1 MNKKILEINY
11 FSLIIIITLVFL
23 ALRIIF
29 LAPVFSDENIYINMA
44 KGLTEGLI
52 PYKDFFYA
60 HPPIQLYLFVPIIK
74 IFGNNF
80 AIVKIYMFF
89 IYVTCLYLTYLI
101 SSKIFD
107 KKSAVI
113 SFLFFLLFPGSL
125 IFGNQAMGMFEAM
138 LFFLTGF
145 YFLIYK
151 KPVYSSI
158 FFMISIFTRYLS
170 ILLIPFVFL
179 YILKFEKKI
188 LIDFSKSF
196 LILLCLSFLGLYTI
210 FGEVFFVDTFLYHL
224 SANIKFE
231 LILANWMEQYF
242 VLGFFT
248 IFLSIFCITFSKFK
262 KNRKLLFFSF
272 YPLFYDLIVLILFK
286 QVIYHYFVLAL
297 PLLFIAVGKTF
308 TESKDIIL
316 RSFLVFILLMSIF
329 TNLQSLDLYFNK
341 KNNGVLDEIVRY
353 TIENTEQNDLL
364 FGEPRSLNY
373 VSFITDRKIINNY
386 FDSDFKFINFVGKE
400 DILNKI
406 DNKPEL
412 VFGTQNYIDL
422 FKENYK
428 IERQWNKPGYYNLFL
443 LKRSSDI
450 KVF

>member
-1 MNKKILEINY
+1 
-11 FSLIIIITLVFL
+11 
-23 ALRIIF
+23 
-29 LAPVFSDENIYINMA
+29 
-44 KGLTEGLI
+44 
-52 PYKDFFYA
+52 
-60 HPPIQLYLFVPIIK
+60 
-74 IFGNNF
+74 
-80 AIVKIYMFF
+80 MFF
-89 IYVTCLYLTYLI
+89 IYVTCLYLTSLI